1 MQIIV
6 DDHTEIKYYRQCLE
20 QINNKYSQ
28 NIVVDKCTVI
38 DICDLC
44 IETLVQDFIIFLD
57 RYQNPQDLFQFI
69 LLYSNLATEKQ
80 RSENTFILMQMC
92 RYVFMLISHTDN
104 RY

>member
-57 RYQNPQDLFQFI
+57 RYQNPQDLYCYI
-69 LLYSNLATEKQ
+69 LIWQQKNNDQ
-80 RSENTFILMQMC
+80 RILS
-92 RYVFMLISHTDN
+92 Y
-104 RY
+104 

>member
-57 RYQNPQDLFQFI
+57 RYQNPQDLFQFGNRKTTI
-69 LLYSNLATEKQ
+69 REYFHIDANVPICLYAYT
-80 RSENTFILMQMC
+80 
-92 RYVFMLISHTDN
+92 
-104 RY
+104 

>member
-44 IETLVQDFIIFLD
+44 IETLVQDFIIFWIDIRIRKICFNLCC
-57 RYQNPQDLFQFI
+57 YI
-69 LLYSNLATEKQ
+69 LTWQQKNNDQ
-80 RSENTFILMQMC
+80 RILS
-92 RYVFMLISHTDN
+92 Y
-104 RY
+104 

>member
-44 IETLVQDFIIFLD
+44 IETSARFYYF
-57 RYQNPQDLFQFI
+57 FG
-69 LLYSNLATEKQ
+69 
-80 RSENTFILMQMC
+80 
-92 RYVFMLISHTDN
+92 
-104 RY
+104 